1 MFPATAVLASGV
13 TQQDKIINQIP
24 SRPEG
29 ILKDRFTEDGRYGLF
44 GLLLSPAGAED
55 VSCQGE
61 AKQAT
66 NNEPSSS
73 AVQTMF
79 GTFEAWVVLE
89 LFESLRK
96 NPG

>member
-13 TQQDKIINQIP
+13 AQQKIINQIP

-29 ILKDRFTEDGRYGLF
+29 ILKDRFTEDGRCGLF
-44 GLLLSPAGAED
+44 GLLLSPAGGED
-55 VSCQGE
+55 VSCQDE
-61 AKQAT
+61 AKQTT

-79 GTFEAWVVLE
+79 STLKHG
-89 LFESLRK
+89 
-96 NPG
+96 